1 MHLPY
6 ADSKQK
12 HRDLNHI
19 ATMLGAQNARQSY
32 PDERSVC
39 PSQSKETEYSHEKHR
54 YDIVW
59 IMQDRAII
67 EKRSMHCPILDDDR
81 VDEGDPD
88 LEVESLQYS
97 WWWSVISR
105 WVGVFAGF
113 TGAGANIHR

>member
-1 MHLPY
+1 
-6 ADSKQK
+6 
-12 HRDLNHI
+12 
-19 ATMLGAQNARQSY
+19 MLGAENASQSY

-39 PSQSKETEYSHEKHR
+39 PSQSKETLYSHDKHR

-88 LEVESLQYS
+88 LEVEPLQYS
-97 WWWSVISR
+97 WWWSVISH
-105 WVGVFAGF
+105 WVVVFAGF

>member
-88 LEVESLQYS
+88 LEVEFLVVERNKSLGR
-97 WWWSVISR
+97 SVCRFHWCRSKH
-105 WVGVFAGF
+105 
-113 TGAGANIHR
+113 T